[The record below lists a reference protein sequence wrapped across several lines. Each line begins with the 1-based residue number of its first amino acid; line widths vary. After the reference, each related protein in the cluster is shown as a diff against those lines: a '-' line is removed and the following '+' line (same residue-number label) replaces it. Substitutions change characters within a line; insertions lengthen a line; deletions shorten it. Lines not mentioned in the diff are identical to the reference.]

1 MRSPDYTQL
10 TEPVNESNNF
20 LKPRTRGGVVLYS
33 LGLTKGSVIFIAVDT
48 GAEVTRE
55 KFHILPM
62 PDVVISHLDALAV
75 KDKKILS
82 QDLTFLYHGFVIPA
96 APPPFDT
103 ADKHFPTLP
112 ADAPPPTEDNSSY
125 PTNKHDFTNYGC
137 KCEETEDLQ
146 TKTYIT
152 QSRKNW
158 GCAYCG
164 RRN

>member
-1 MRSPDYTQL
+1 MKSSDYTQL
-10 TEPVNESNNF
+10 ADPVNESNNS
-20 LKPRTRGGVVLYS
+20 LKPWTRGGVVLYS
-33 LGLTKGSVIFIAVDT
+33 LGPTKGSVIFIAVNT

-75 KDKKILS
+75 KDK
-82 QDLTFLYHGFVIPA
+82 TFLYHGLVIPA

-112 ADAPPPTEDNSSY
+112 TDAPPPTEDNTSY
-125 PTNKHDFTNYGC
+125 PTNKHDFTNHGC

-152 QSRKNW
+152 QSRRNW